1 MIDEGLA
8 RLCAHRENI
17 ERYRRL
23 MRTNLTALEQ
33 NYIERRIAE
42 EQLAL
47 DRLAAE
53 TIVMT
58 LSDAPR
64 AA

>member
-1 MIDEGLA
+1 MIDESLA

-17 ERYRRL
+17 DRYRRL

-33 NYIERRIAE
+33 DFIERRITE

-47 DRLAAE
+47 DRLVAE

-58 LSDAPR
+58 LSNAPR

>member
-1 MIDEGLA
+1 MIDESLA
-8 RLCAHRENI
+8 RLCVHHDNI

-33 NYIERRIAE
+33 DFIERRIAE

-53 TIVMT
+53 TVVMT
-58 LSDAPR
+58 LSVAPR

>member
-1 MIDEGLA
+1 MFDESYV
-8 RLCAHRENI
+8 RLCAHRQNI
-17 ERYRRL
+17 DRYRRL
-23 MRTNLTALEQ
+23 LRTNLTSLEQ
-33 NYIERRIAE
+33 DFIERRIAE
-42 EQLAL
+42 EQLVL

-53 TIVMT
+53 AIVMT

>member
-1 MIDEGLA
+1 MIDESLA

-17 ERYRRL
+17 ERYHRL

-33 NYIERRIAE
+33 TFIERRIAE